1 MSFVILGEADPTLRV
16 VLGTPEATV
25 DQRVVLGKFIGPRG
39 PMEGEYWR
47 PWVSFTVRHDPDTRS
62 GGTRT
67 LYPLDKNKGVNG
79 ERLAHFGA
87 GITYPNE
94 GIQARAF
101 WWAYNNLVPGLT
113 PTHTHSDRYYWFKD
127 MTGSPP
133 YVPSEDRLILW
144 FGHEIWTAWECVLPG
159 ATDYTLT
166 WGHPNLTKYGGPEGE
181 RCNWDT
187 SNIWTIPYKDTGY
200 PLIAWLNANHS
211 GWDGSQVYESQPTT
225 EELATYGGHLN
236 IPQGDWLIVAWDED
250 TQTGTN
256 VLLEA
261 EGEGQGS
268 TWASEGIADDNP
280 QRLQMLGFGTAIDVI
295 RMTADAAPGTN
306 QEVVLSVEYGAW
318 IEWIYQ
324 WVWWDVD
331 DWVEGVD
338 PPMPDP
344 LEDPYECWIWDFQAW
359 HWCTGLWGHPE
370 TYIEWDFGFP
380 PMPADL

>member
-62 GGTRT
+62 GGERT
-67 LYPLDKNKGVNG
+67 LYPIARGTGPNG
-79 ERLAHFGA
+79 ESLAHFA
-87 GITYPNE
+87 GGVTFPVDSIVS
-94 GIQARAF
+94 RAF
-101 WWAYNNLVPGLT
+101 WYAYTNLISEGAT
-113 PTHTHSDRYYWFKD
+113 SHAHTDEYAWFKNQ
-127 MTGSPP
+127 GSTPP
-133 YVPSEDRLILW
+133 PLTD
-144 FGHEIWTAWECVLPG
+144 
-159 ATDYTLT
+159 ATVRYIHAHNTEAYTDFTCTLVGT
-166 WGHPNLTKYGGPEGE
+166 TNITVQWGHPNTGNYGGPEPE
-181 RCNWDT
+181 RCDFD
-187 SNIWTIPYKDTGY
+187 SSHIWAVPYRTTDY
-200 PLIAWLNANHS
+200 PLIQWLNTNYP
-211 GWDGSQVYESQPTT
+211 GWDVQVYESEPTT
-225 EELATYGGHLN
+225 EELADYGGHLN

-280 QRLQMLGFGTAIDVI
+280 QRLQMLGFGTAIDLI
-295 RMTADAAPGTN
+295 RMTATGGPETE
-306 QEVVLSVEYGAW
+306 QVVVLSVEYGAW

-344 LEDPYECWIWDFQAW
+344 FEDPYECWIWDFQAW